1 MEDGTWDNGFGSDP
15 DSTAIVVIA
24 LLSSGQVD
32 SSNPAILKAIQY
44 FQDTQLENGGWRPLW
59 DSTMMNVD
67 TTGWITL
74 ALISA
79 GEDLADWEV
88 DGINPREALI
98 TAIQPDGSIG
108 TSFNNV
114 FSTVEALLA
123 FADAPIISPV
133 VQIDS
138 TLPTIQ
144 SKAGLTITLP
154 DGSSVFR
161 CVEFSGES
169 ISGYDLLASSGL
181 VIDTSFNPSMGNAVC
196 GIEGQ
201 GCSSDNC
208 FCGMPNYWSYWQLD
222 KDEWSYSAVGANT
235 YEVTAGAV
243 NGWSWGDQPPVPV
256 NFDQICAETPLLF
269 LPAVGN
275 ESIQL
280 PTTAVLLPLVESAGD
295 LQTVETA
302 EPQQNNTQYFVFGL
316 LIVGLV
322 GILFF
327 LLRKKRSV

>member
-1 MEDGTWDNGFGSDP
+1 
-15 DSTAIVVIA
+15 
-24 LLSSGQVD
+24 
-32 SSNPAILKAIQY
+32 
-44 FQDTQLENGGWRPLW
+44 
-59 DSTMMNVD
+59 
-67 TTGWITL
+67 
-74 ALISA
+74 
-79 GEDLADWEV
+79 
-88 DGINPREALI
+88 
-98 TAIQPDGSIG
+98 
-108 TSFNNV
+108 
-114 FSTVEALLA
+114 
-123 FADAPIISPV
+123 
-133 VQIDS
+133 
-138 TLPTIQ
+138 
-144 SKAGLTITLP
+144 
-154 DGSSVFR
+154 
-161 CVEFSGES
+161 
-169 ISGYDLLASSGL
+169 
-181 VIDTSFNPSMGNAVC
+181 MGNAVC

-322 GILFF
+322 VILFF